1 MKKNR
6 MKIVVMALIAGCI
19 ANVQASNVDI
29 GSFAT
34 GSFTLDTSSLYLPTQ
49 SASGLTTS
57 TTVAAGD
64 TFYGN
69 FTSPSDWT
77 NYGFTGASNPNLGL
91 LMSVTGTNSNLGF
104 SLYLL
109 DSTGGLI
116 EAYTGTTTGV
126 GTALQFVALTPDASI
141 DGQGVGFATS
151 VSTVVVGWNSPG
163 AINTTFAGIQST
175 VNLAA
180 IPEPSVASLLA
191 LGTVGLV
198 ALRVRRKS

>member
-1 MKKNR
+1 
-6 MKIVVMALIAGCI
+6 MALIAGCI

>member
-1 MKKNR
+1 

-34 GSFTLDTSSLYLPTQ
+34 GSFTLDTGSIYLPTQ

-77 NYGFTGASNPNLGL
+77 NYGFTGASNPN
-91 LMSVTGTNSNLGF
+91 
-104 SLYLL
+104 
-109 DSTGGLI
+109 
-116 EAYTGTTTGV
+116 
-126 GTALQFVALTPDASI
+126 
-141 DGQGVGFATS
+141 
-151 VSTVVVGWNSPG
+151 
-163 AINTTFAGIQST
+163 
-175 VNLAA
+175 
-180 IPEPSVASLLA
+180 
-191 LGTVGLV
+191 
-198 ALRVRRKS
+198 